1 MRLKA
6 DGALKVILYTWD
18 RKEKVGEIVK
28 GNRKNILYLMLGQI
42 ISVFG
47 GAILRFAL
55 SLFVLDATG
64 RADIFATMLA
74 VSSIPV
80 LFAPI
85 GGAIADRFDR
95 KMLMVLMD
103 ISNAI
108 LALFLFLV
116 MGLTESVLAIG
127 LFLFILSIVGSFDTP
142 VVGASIPLMV
152 EEHELEKINGLSNG
166 ILQLSNVVAP
176 IIGGV
181 LYGLIGAQVLVGS
194 SIIFFIIAAVIESFL
209 KIPYQKR
216 EQSGT
221 LFEIL
226 TSDLKAGFKEVK
238 NNPVI
243 SKAIVIA
250 ALINF
255 GLTSFFIVGLPIILR
270 MVLQVNE
277 IMYGVGMSMF
287 SLANIIGAVF
297 AAVLTKNLRFNN
309 FYLTF
314 AFSGILL
321 LVMNVMLSL
330 TGAGV
335 GFVAVMIA
343 GVIIGIMMS
352 AISIYLISL
361 VQRITPKENLGKV
374 MATIIAVA
382 QCAVPLGQL
391 VMGVLFKGTTT
402 SVFFPILIVGSF
414 ILLISFLCF
423 TWFKETKE
431 SDIYIVKEN

>member
-1 MRLKA
+1 M
-6 DGALKVILYTWD
+6 
-18 RKEKVGEIVK
+18 K

-55 SLFVLDATG
+55 SLYVLDATG
-64 RADIFATMLA
+64 RADVFATMLA

-103 ISNAI
+103 VSNAV
-108 LALFLFLV
+108 LALLLFLV
-116 MGLTESVLAIG
+116 IGMTESVFAIG
-127 LFLFILSIVGSFDTP
+127 LLLFILSIVGSFDTP

-181 LYGLIGAQVLVGS
+181 LYGLVGAQILVGS
-194 SIIFFIIAAVIESFL
+194 SIAFFIIAAIIESFL
-209 KIPYQKR
+209 KIPFQKR
-216 EQSGT
+216 PQSSGT
-221 LFEIL
+221 LLEIL
-226 TSDLKAGFKEVK
+226 TGDLKAGFKEVK

-277 IMYGVGMSMF
+277 VMYGVGMSMF
-287 SLANIIGAVF
+287 SLANIIGAIF
-297 AAVLTKNLRFNN
+297 AAALTKNLRFNN

-321 LVMNVMLSL
+321 LIMNVLLSL
-330 TGAGV
+330 TGVGV

-391 VMGVLFKGTTT
+391 VMGLLFKGTTT
-402 SVFFPILIVGSF
+402 SVFFPILIVGCF

-423 TWFKETKE
+423 NWFKETKE
-431 SDIYIVKEN
+431 SDIYVAKEN